1 MQLPISV
8 YYGNLVQIYLLYPF
22 RDTLLLTNNFYAVF
36 TNDLMNLITFALME
50 QESLVGKIRKLALQ
64 IGFADMGCAKAQRLS
79 FEAERFMQ
87 AQQQGFFGQMEYLKR
102 NFEKRTDPT
111 LLVEGAKSVLVFLAP
126 FGSGKIESKPTGNI
140 AGSSTLKISEF
151 AYGADYHTVIKERLN
166 RVAYFIDSTVNSE
179 HNTAAETV
187 AATLNTTPNFKKYK
201 SLTCRVFT
209 DSAPIMERAW
219 AVKAG
224 LGFIG
229 KNNFLISPTCGVKNF
244 IGVIITTVEIEP
256 TATESEAIATTTATV
271 AKNKPLAAENE
282 RNLSVP
288 SCGNCTLCIEACS
301 QKALFAPRSI
311 DARKCLSY
319 KTIEEP
325 LGDSDDKSRQP
336 VAATEKW
343 IFGCDCCMNICPWNR
358 FNKEGWS
365 EFRSNYQLLSTK
377 GATAGFWKTLTEEQ
391 FKTLFGTTPLM
402 RAGIKKIIK
411 NIERYEDNNTCRD

>member
-50 QESLVGKIRKLALQ
+50 QEGLVGKIRKLALQ

-244 IGVIITTVEIEP
+244 IGIIITTVEIEP
-256 TATESEAIATTTATV
+256 YAQQKESKATEQ
-271 AKNKPLAAENE
+271 
-282 RNLSVP
+282 R
-288 SCGNCTLCIEACS
+288 CGKCTLCIEACS

-325 LGDSDDKSRQP
+325 LGDSDNKSRQP

-343 IFGCDCCMNICPWNR
+343 IFGCDCCMNVCPWNR

-377 GATAGFWKTLTEEQ
+377 GATAEFWRALTEEQ

-402 RAGIKKIIK
+402 RAGIKKIIN
-411 NIERYEDNNTCRD
+411 NIERYEDNNTGRD